1 VALDPSRQWLA
12 AGITGL
18 ARRREWDAV
27 VTAEAPGSAG
37 DEIEFVALPVRPLLV
52 ERTTT
57 GVDVEPLVE
66 ALDRVLERP
75 YRALCVRRPEL
86 WVLGAVTVETVE
98 LPDARGSDIEVVRD
112 VAGVHVRFDG
122 LPAAD
127 RVPELEGLGAARGE
141 AFVVRARRLVAS
153 TFEVEI
159 EAL

>member
-27 VTAEAPGSAG
+27 VTTDALGSAG
-37 DEIEFVALPVRPLLV
+37 DEVELVALPDRAPLV
-52 ERTTT
+52 ERTTAV
-57 GVDVEPLVE
+57 VDVEPLVE

-86 WVLGAVTVETVE
+86 WVLGAVTLDTVE
-98 LPDARGSDIEVVRD
+98 LADARGTDIEVVRD
-112 VAGVHVRFDG
+112 VERAYVRIDG
-122 LPAAD
+122 LPTAD
-127 RVPELEGLGAARGE
+127 RVPELERLGSSRGT